1 MCINSFDLDILF
13 LYNINVAK
21 ILNSD
26 VNLIKDLYYNKRLTM
41 KEIAEKLA
49 VSIDAVVYCMRK
61 NGIKRRSLKEASAV
75 SFQNKKLSFHEQIKL
90 SSSQEQLKLA
100 GLMLYWSEGHK
111 SSTSVGVDFANSDS
125 DMITIFVKF
134 LREIYKVDE
143 KRFRVL
149 LYCYS
154 DQNIP
159 ALIDFWSKLTKI
171 SRKQFTKPYVRK
183 DFRKDGRKMK
193 YGMIHIRYADK
204 KLFLC
209 IMEAI
214 DLIKLKMRRSDS
226 GYSRRL

>member
-1 MCINSFDLDILF
+1 MII
-13 LYNINVAK
+13 LYNIKMAK
-21 ILNSD
+21 IFNGDIDL
-26 VNLIKDLYYNKRLTM
+26 VRDLYCNEKLTM
-41 KEIAEKLA
+41 KEIAQKLG

-61 NGIKRRSLKEASAV
+61 NKIERRSLKEANAV
-75 SFQNKKLSFHEQIKL
+75 SFQNKKLSFHKQIKL
-90 SSSQEQLKLA
+90 SPSQEQLKII

-111 SSTSVGVDFANSDS
+111 SSTSAGIDFANSDA
-125 DMITIFVKF
+125 DMIVMFVKF

-143 KRFRVL
+143 KRFRIL

-171 SRKQFTKPYVRK
+171 SKKQFTKPYVRK

-209 IMEAI
+209 IMREI
-214 DLIKLKMRRSDS
+214 DLIKLNLRRSDS
-226 GYSRRL
+226 GYSSGL